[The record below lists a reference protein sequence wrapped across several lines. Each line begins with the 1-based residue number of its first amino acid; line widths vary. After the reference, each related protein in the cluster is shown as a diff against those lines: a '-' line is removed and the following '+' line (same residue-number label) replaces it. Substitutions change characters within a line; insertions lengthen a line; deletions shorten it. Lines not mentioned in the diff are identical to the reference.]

1 MHARRSSWGRSE
13 FLIFISHK
21 SAGKGQIEIPKP
33 LKDISGGTGKSIW
46 IRIIFTKISNNK
58 VLVVSMTATINREH
72 KNLPPVDKIYSIG
85 FIASFEWFVK
95 CLWKNGR
102 FLIKRNQ
109 EAFILLGWRFWEI
122 MWYQWWDVVIW
133 L

>member
-72 KNLPPVDKIYSIG
+72 KNLPPVDKIKYIQSVSLQVLSDLSSVCEKMVD
-85 FIASFEWFVK
+85 F
-95 CLWKNGR
+95 
-102 FLIKRNQ
+102 
-109 EAFILLGWRFWEI
+109 
-122 MWYQWWDVVIW
+122 
-133 L
+133 